1 VSAPSFSPQTL
12 GQLAALGTAGCWAVS
27 ALAFAAAGRR
37 MGVLPLNLIRL
48 VMALGFLV
56 LAAWVLRG
64 LPLPLDAS
72 PRAWGWL
79 AVSGLVG
86 FLFGDLCL
94 FRSYVLIGPRLAS
107 LMMSLAPLLTALIGW
122 RVLGELLS
130 GRDALG
136 MALTVGGIAW
146 AVLDER
152 DPAISAAELGEP
164 AAENPASPAAT
175 PASRRLAAGLVLGF
189 LGALGQAGGLVL
201 SKLGMGGYD
210 AVAATQV
217 RVIAAIAGYTLF
229 VAAVRGWPRVATA
242 MRDRRALAFTA
253 VGAFFGPFLGVSL
266 SLFAV
271 RHTVSGVA
279 ASIMAL
285 QPVLIIPLVVLLHR
299 ERVGIGGIAGALM
312 AVAGVALL
320 FL

>member
-1 VSAPSFSPQTL
+1 MSASPYL
-12 GQLAALGTAGCWAVS
+12 GQLAALGTAVCWAFS

-48 VMALGFLV
+48 AMALGFLS
-56 LAAWVLRG
+56 LAAWGLRG
-64 LPLPLDAS
+64 VPLPVDAS

-86 FLFGDLCL
+86 FVFGDLCL
-94 FRSYVLIGPRLAS
+94 FQAYVLIGPRIAS

-122 RVLGELLS
+122 LVLGETLT

-136 MALTVGGIAW
+136 MALTVGGIGW
-146 AVLDER
+146 AVLER
-152 DPAISAAELGEP
+152 HPQPPGEAPAEP
-164 AAENPASPAAT
+164 RSPPHSPPHKRPRAS
-175 PASRRLAAGLVLGF
+175 LAGLALGF
-189 LGALGQAGGLVL
+189 GGALGQAGGLVL
-201 SKLGMGGYD
+201 SKLGMGSYD

-217 RVIAAIAGYTLF
+217 RVIAGIAGYALLLL
-229 VAAVRGWPRVATA
+229 AVRRWRRVGQA
-242 MRDRRALAFTA
+242 MGDRRALGFAA

-271 RHTVSGVA
+271 RYTVAGVA

-285 QPVLIIPLVVLLHR
+285 QPVLVIPLVVLLHR
-299 ERVGIGGIAGALM
+299 ERVGLGGIAGALV
-312 AVAGVALL
+312 AAAGVALL

>member
-1 VSAPSFSPQTL
+1 VSAPSLSLETL

-37 MGVLPLNLIRL
+37 VGVLPLNLIRL
-48 VMALGFLV
+48 VMALGFLIM
-56 LAAWVLRG
+56 AAWVLRG

-152 DPAISAAELGEP
+152 DPAPSLAEAA
-164 AAENPASPAAT
+164 PAAT
-175 PASRRLAAGLVLGF
+175 PASRRLAAGLALGF

-217 RVIAAIAGYTLF
+217 RVIAAIAGYALF
-229 VAAVRGWPRVATA
+229 VAAARGWPRVASA
-242 MRDRRALAFTA
+242 LRDRRALAFTA

-299 ERVGIGGIAGALM
+299 ERVGIGGIAGALV